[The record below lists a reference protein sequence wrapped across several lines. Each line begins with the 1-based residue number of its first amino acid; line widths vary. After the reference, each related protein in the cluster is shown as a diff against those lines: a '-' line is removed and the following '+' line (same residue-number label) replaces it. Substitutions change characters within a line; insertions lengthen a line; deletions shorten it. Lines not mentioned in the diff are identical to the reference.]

1 MKEEWV
7 KIQGI
12 LEEIV
17 DVYEIGNRLLSFGK
31 SEELRREAL
40 KDLSGEGLLL
50 DVGCG
55 PGNMALAALSKGW
68 KGEIV
73 MLDPLLPMLRRAKR
87 IGNVNLI
94 QAIVEYLPIRS
105 TCIDVW
111 IAGFSFRDFI
121 DRERSLK
128 ELARALKKDGKG
140 YLLDLAK
147 PDNIA
152 KRVII
157 FIYWALSPILTFL
170 KLGKIGLKYRGILTT
185 YRKLPTNSKLLSLF
199 KEVFREVSY
208 FTKFLEGVVVIKV
221 KGPRIYVE
229 DRIASSY
236 RRLP

>member
-1 MKEEWV
+1 MKEEWI
-7 KIQGI
+7 KIQGV

-17 DVYEIGNRLLSFGK
+17 DVYEVGNRLLSFGK
-31 SEELRREAL
+31 SEKLRREAL

-55 PGNMALAALSKGW
+55 PGNMALAALSEGW
-68 KGEIV
+68 KGEII
-73 MLDPLLPMLRRAKR
+73 MLDPLLPMLCRAKR
-87 IGNVNLI
+87 IGNNVNLI
-94 QAIVEYLPIRS
+94 QAIAEYLPIRS
-105 TCIDVW
+105 SCIDVW

-121 DRERSLK
+121 DRERGLK
-128 ELARALKKDGKG
+128 ELARALKKNGEG

-157 FIYWALSPILTFL
+157 FIYWVFSPILTFL

-185 YRKLPTNSKLLSLF
+185 YRGLPTNSKLLSLF
-199 KEVFREVSY
+199 KKMFREVSY
-208 FTKFLEGVVVIKV
+208 FTKFLGGVIVIRV
-221 KGPRIYVE
+221 KGPRIYVK

-236 RRLP
+236 R